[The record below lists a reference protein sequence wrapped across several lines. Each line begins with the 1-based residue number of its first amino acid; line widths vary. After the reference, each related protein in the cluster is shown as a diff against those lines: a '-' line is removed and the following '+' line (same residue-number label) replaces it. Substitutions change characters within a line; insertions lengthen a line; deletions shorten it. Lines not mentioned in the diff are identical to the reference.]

1 MKIREIKA
9 KSILTKSGLSTDFS
23 LNPYVGCS
31 HKCVYCYARFMKRFR
46 NYPEEWGEFVDV
58 KINAPE
64 ILEKEIKKLSPSPK
78 LFSHSK
84 RKPSIFIS
92 SVSDPYQPLE
102 KKYKLTRKC
111 LEILS
116 KYNFSVFLLTKSSLV
131 FRDLDLFK
139 KFKDLE
145 IGTTITV
152 LDDKI
157 QKLFEPYSSSSSE
170 RIRTLEKLHKAG
182 IKTCAFIGPILPF
195 ITNLP
200 ELFKVL
206 KDKIDGV
213 SFDSLNTKGKNFD
226 GVTKILKKH
235 FPELLIK
242 YKKILFPYDT
252 NYWESLRKE
261 ILDLSRKYNMP
272 VEVYFK

>member
-9 KSILTKSGLSTDFS
+9 KSILTRTGLSTDFS

-31 HKCVYCYARFMKRFR
+31 HECIYCYARFMKRFR

-58 KINAPE
+58 KINSPQV
-64 ILEKEIKKLSPSPK
+64 LEKEIKKLSPSRK
-78 LFSHSK
+78 LFSNFQK
-84 RKPSIFIS
+84 KPSIFIS

-111 LEILS
+111 LEILL
-116 KYNFSVFLLTKSSLV
+116 KYDFSVFILTKSSLV

-145 IGTTITV
+145 IGITITV

-157 QKLFEPYSSSSSE
+157 RRLFEPYSSSSSK
-170 RIRTLEKLHKAG
+170 RIKTLEKLHKAG
-182 IKTCAFIGPILPF
+182 IKTYAFVGPILPF

-200 ELFKVL
+200 ELFKIL
-206 KDKIDGV
+206 KNKVDEMG
-213 SFDSLNTKGKNFD
+213 FDSLNTKGKNFNE
-226 GVTKILKKH
+226 VARILKKH
-235 FPELLIK
+235 FPKLLPK
-242 YKKILFPYDT
+242 YKRILFPYSTTHWND
-252 NYWESLRKE
+252 LRKE
-261 ILDLSRKYNMP
+261 ILGLSKKYNMP
-272 VEVYFK
+272 VEIYFK